1 MDDKANIIVSSDTI
15 KLNYEYELE
24 DKNAKVEII
33 DDKELKYGDNIVK
46 FKVIAEDGTERVYKL
61 IVDKS
66 TKAEEIADGMVSI
79 GVIGGIGYVI
89 YYVTKKKKN
98 NKT

>member
-46 FKVIAEDGTERVYKL
+46 FKVIA
-61 IVDKS
+61 
-66 TKAEEIADGMVSI
+66 
-79 GVIGGIGYVI
+79 
-89 YYVTKKKKN
+89 
-98 NKT
+98 